1 MWIQDQIGRTDAP
14 QLPFLGTVTALH
26 NGLADIS
33 AHTRLANAPCVSPF
47 GIASLPRAGDTVL
60 VLPVMDGYVCLGM
73 LSAPAAG
80 ELEIRNPAGAVIRL
94 CTDGSIRLNDTLIPP
109 SAGSAS

>member
-1 MWIQDQIGRTDAP
+1 MWIQEQIRRADLP

-26 NGLADIS
+26 DGLADIS

-47 GIASLPRAGDTVL
+47 GVASLPRTGDTVL
-60 VLPVMDGYVCLGM
+60 VLPVMDGYVCLGT
-73 LSAPAAG
+73 LSAPAEG

-94 CTDGSIRLNDTLIPP
+94 CADGSIRLNDTLIPP
-109 SAGSAS
+109 SDSSAP